1 MHTTSTWHA
10 CLRESRM
17 MANQHPEDVD
27 CGYDRHLAERYLTEP
42 AMNRQ
47 MPEHSRDPDIALALL
62 ESEVLLDGDPMKNLA
77 TFVTT
82 FMEPNAIKVI
92 AANLHRNYID
102 HAEYPQTAEISKRC
116 VRMMHHLFHGDG
128 EPDAPGTACA
138 GSSEAVMLGALAMKW
153 RWKNARDK
161 AGKPADKPNLVYG
174 ADVHVVWDK
183 FCRYFDVEP
192 RQVSV
197 PKGSYVVGADEFQPQ
212 IDENT
217 IGVVAVVGTTFTG
230 DCDDVGGIDEM
241 LQHLAGRGLDVPL
254 HIDAASGGFVFPFS
268 DPDFAWDFRLPSVKS
283 INVSG
288 HKFGLVYPGVGW
300 LIFRDDDQLP
310 EDLVFYEDYLGER
323 DATFTLNFSG
333 SSSFVLAQYY
343 NFIRHG
349 RAGYASLV
357 RAMNTNCAALAEH
370 LRGMD
375 ALELVEGS
383 PRLPLVIA
391 KVRPDEPYT
400 GSELVGELAKR
411 RGWMVPAYQLPPDNE
426 GQQILRMLVKINQTR
441 ELVDALADDYR
452 ASIEYLRKR
461 GAGHDVAA
469 PVHTGH
475 GY

>member
-1 MHTTSTWHA
+1 MSAADDKTTAHDG
-10 CLRESRM
+10 R
-17 MANQHPEDVD
+17 PEDVD
-27 CGYDRHLAERYLTEP
+27 VGLDVHVAERYFTKP
-42 AMNRQ
+42 AIVRH
-47 MPEHSRDPDIALALL
+47 MPEHSREPRTALALL

-82 FMEPNAIKVI
+82 WMDPEARAVI

-102 HAEYPQTAEISKRC
+102 HAEYPRTAEIAKRC
-116 VRMMHHLFHGDG
+116 VRMMHCLFHGDG

-153 RWKNARDK
+153 RWKAARQA
-161 AGKPADKPNLVYG
+161 AGKPIDRPNLVYG

-183 FCRYFDVEP
+183 FCRYFEVEP
-192 RQVSV
+192 RQV
-197 PKGSYVVGADEFQPQ
+197 PLRPGRYTVGPEELGPQ

-230 DCDDVGGIDEM
+230 DCDDVGGLDAM
-241 LQHLAGRGLDVPL
+241 LRELAGRGLDVPM

-288 HKFGLVYPGVGW
+288 HKFGLVFPGVGW
-300 LIFRDDDQLP
+300 LVFRNDRQLP
-310 EDLVFYEDYLGER
+310 EELVFYEDYLGER

-333 SSSFVLAQYY
+333 SSAFILAQYY

-357 RAMNTNCAALAEH
+357 RAMETNARALAARLAQE
-370 LRGMD
+370 D
-375 ALELVEGS
+375 ALELIEGA

-391 KVRPDEPYT
+391 RVREDEPYT
-400 GSELVGELAKR
+400 GSDLVGELAKR
-411 RGWMVPAYQLPPDNE
+411 RGWMVPAYQLPPANDD
-426 GQQILRMLVKINQTR
+426 QQILRMLVKINQSR
-441 ELVDALADDYR
+441 ELVDALADDFH
-452 ASIEYLRKR
+452 ASIRDLRKR
-461 GAGHDVAA
+461 SAGHAVRQ
-469 PVHTGH
+469 PVNSGH
-475 GY
+475 G

>member
-1 MHTTSTWHA
+1 MSATNGETRPHTD
-10 CLRESRM
+10 RF
-17 MANQHPEDVD
+17 EDVD
-27 CGYDRHLAERYLTEP
+27 VGLDVHLAERYFTRP
-42 AMNRQ
+42 AIVRH
-47 MPEHSRDPDIALALL
+47 MPEHSREPRIALALL

-82 FMEPNAIKVI
+82 YMDPEARAVI
-92 AANLHRNYID
+92 LANLHRNYID
-102 HAEYPQTAEISKRC
+102 HAEYPRTAEISKRC
-116 VRMMHHLFHGDG
+116 VRMMHCLFNGEG

-153 RWKNARDK
+153 RWKAARK
-161 AGKPADKPNLVYG
+161 AAGKPIDRPNLVYG

-183 FCRYFDVEP
+183 FCRYFEVEP
-192 RQVSV
+192 RQV
-197 PKGSYVVGADEFQPQ
+197 PLRPGRFTVGPEELGPQ

-230 DCDDVGGIDEM
+230 DCDDVAGLDTM
-241 LQHLAGRGLDVPL
+241 LRELAGRGLDVPM

-268 DPDFAWDFRLPSVKS
+268 DPDFAWDFRLPTVKS

-300 LIFRDDDQLP
+300 LIFRDEQQLP

-333 SSSFVLAQYY
+333 SSAFILAQYY

-357 RAMNTNCAALAEH
+357 RAMDTNARALADR
-370 LRGMD
+370 LGALD
-375 ALELVEGS
+375 ALELIEGA

-391 KVRPDEPYT
+391 RVREEEPFT
-400 GSELVGELAKR
+400 GSDLVGELAKR
-411 RGWMVPAYQLPPDNE
+411 RGWLVPAYHLPPANE
-426 GQQILRMLVKINQTR
+426 DQQILRMLVKINQTR
-441 ELVDALADDYR
+441 ELVDALADDFA
-452 ASIEYLRKR
+452 ASITFLRER
-461 GAGHDVAA
+461 IAGHDVRQ
-469 PVHTGH
+469 PVHSGH

>member
-1 MHTTSTWHA
+1 MSTTEDKTTAHDG
-10 CLRESRM
+10 R
-17 MANQHPEDVD
+17 PEDVD
-27 CGYDRHLAERYLTEP
+27 VGLDVHVAERYFTRP
-42 AMNRQ
+42 AIVRH
-47 MPEHSRDPDIALALL
+47 MPEHSREPRTALALL

-82 FMEPNAIKVI
+82 WMDPEARAVI

-102 HAEYPQTAEISKRC
+102 HAEYPRTAEISKRC
-116 VRMMHHLFHGDG
+116 VRMMHCLFNGEG

-153 RWKNARDK
+153 RWKAARK
-161 AGKPADKPNLVYG
+161 AAGKPIDRPNLVYG

-183 FCRYFDVEP
+183 FCRYFEVEP
-192 RQVSV
+192 RQVALR
-197 PKGSYVVGADEFQPQ
+197 PGRYTVGPEELGPQ

-230 DCDDVGGIDEM
+230 DCDDVAGIDAM
-241 LQHLAGRGLDVPL
+241 LRELAGRGLDVPM

-268 DPDFAWDFRLPSVKS
+268 DPDFEWDFRLPSVKS

-288 HKFGLVYPGVGW
+288 HKFGLVFPGVGW
-300 LIFRDDDQLP
+300 LIFRDEQQLP

-333 SSSFVLAQYY
+333 SSAFILAQYY

-357 RAMNTNCAALAEH
+357 RAMETNARALAARLDEE
-370 LRGMD
+370 D
-375 ALELVEGS
+375 ALELIEGA

-391 KVRPDEPYT
+391 CVREDEPYT
-400 GSELVGELAKR
+400 GSDLVGELAKR
-411 RGWMVPAYQLPPDNE
+411 RGWMVPAYHLPPANE
-426 GQQILRMLVKINQTR
+426 DQQILRMLVKINQSR
-441 ELVDALADDYR
+441 ELVDALADDFH
-452 ASIEYLRKR
+452 ASIHDLRKR
-461 GAGHDVAA
+461 SAGHAVPQ
-469 PVHTGH
+469 PVHSGH

>member
-1 MHTTSTWHA
+1 MSATDDKTA
-10 CLRESRM
+10 ARDGR
-17 MANQHPEDVD
+17 PEDVD
-27 CGYDRHLAERYLTEP
+27 VGLDVHVAERYFTKR
-42 AMNRQ
+42 AIVRH
-47 MPEHSRDPDIALALL
+47 MPEHSREPRIALAVL

-82 FMEPNAIKVI
+82 YMDPEARAVI

-102 HAEYPQTAEISKRC
+102 HAEYPRTAEISKRC
-116 VRMMHHLFHGDG
+116 VRMMHCLFNGEG

-153 RWKNARDK
+153 RWKAARQA
-161 AGKPADKPNLVYG
+161 AGKPIDRPNLVYG

-183 FCRYFDVEP
+183 FCRYFEVEP
-192 RQVSV
+192 RQV
-197 PKGSYVVGADEFQPQ
+197 PLRPGRFTVGPEELGPQ

-230 DCDDVGGIDEM
+230 DCDDVAGLDAM
-241 LQHLAGRGLDVPL
+241 LRELAGRGLDVPM

-268 DPDFAWDFRLPSVKS
+268 DPDFAWDFRLPTVKS

-288 HKFGLVYPGVGW
+288 HKFGLVFPGVGW
-300 LIFRDDDQLP
+300 LIFRDEQQLP

-333 SSSFVLAQYY
+333 SSAFILAQYY

-357 RAMNTNCAALAEH
+357 RAMDTNARALADRLAAL
-370 LRGMD
+370 D
-375 ALELVEGS
+375 ALELIEGA

-391 KVRPDEPYT
+391 RVREEEPFT
-400 GSELVGELAKR
+400 GSDLVGELAKR
-411 RGWMVPAYQLPPDNE
+411 RGWMVPAYHLPPANE
-426 GQQILRMLVKINQTR
+426 DQQILRMLVKINQTR
-441 ELVDALADDYR
+441 ELVDALADDFE
-452 ASIEYLRKR
+452 ASIDDLRKR
-461 GAGHDVAA
+461 SAGHEVRQ
-469 PVHTGH
+469 PVHSGH